1 MRPRLYAAVGNP
13 AKKQLERFIRRRKR
27 LLRRYALFRF
37 AVRCIEALGAFVRAP
52 APIAVIHR
60 IRNKCAKRSETHRV
74 VFRRLVFPERPVSV
88 LRALETDSPICS
100 TMIHAGSPIHHSS
113 ASLDSPSI
121 YPNRFEIRP
130 RCQKEGSVLKSGRRE
145 PKPARIGKRNSRAE
159 SPSPLYN
166 ATLSV
171 IVPTKRSSLI
181 RRHSAGVT
189 IRTAR

>member
-27 LLRRYALFRF
+27 LLRCYALFRF
-37 AVRCIEALGAFVRAP
+37 AVRCIEALGAFVRVP

-130 RCQKEGSVLKSGRRE
+130 RCQKR
-145 PKPARIGKRNSRAE
+145 ARF
-159 SPSPLYN
+159 
-166 ATLSV
+166 
-171 IVPTKRSSLI
+171 SSLGGANLNPLESASAI
-181 RRHSAGVT
+181 LVRNRLRRFIMQHFLSLYQRRDQA
-189 IRTAR
+189 